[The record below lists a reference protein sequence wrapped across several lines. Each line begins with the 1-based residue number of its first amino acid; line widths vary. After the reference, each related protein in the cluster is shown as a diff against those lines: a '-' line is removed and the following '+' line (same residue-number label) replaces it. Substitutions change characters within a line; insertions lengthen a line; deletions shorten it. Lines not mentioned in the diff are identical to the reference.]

1 MKFVRYKEN
10 KTEYRGVLDDKKIKR
25 ITGSFFLDYGVTQDV
40 VNVDD
45 ITFLPPVLSGKIIGL
60 RANYDKHLDNPL
72 CFMKPRSSLAAHN
85 DKIIIPKFLDKVNLE
100 GELAV
105 VISKKCRNIKEK
117 NALNYVLGYTI
128 ANDVTGLSSKF
139 SESFTCGKW
148 FDTFTPLGPVINTSI
163 SWENLEIVTRI
174 NGKTVQSGN
183 TNNMFFNVPYI
194 ITYLSNIITLDAGD
208 VILTGTPSSAVE
220 IHHNDNIEIEIENIG
235 ILKNIAVAEND

>member
-85 DKIIIPKFLDKVNLE
+85 DKIIIPKFLLKKLKKE
-100 GELAV
+100 ELMPILLKA
-105 VISKKCRNIKEK
+105 
-117 NALNYVLGYTI
+117 
-128 ANDVTGLSSKF
+128 
-139 SESFTCGKW
+139 KW
-148 FDTFTPLGPVINTSI
+148 
-163 SWENLEIVTRI
+163 
-174 NGKTVQSGN
+174 
-183 TNNMFFNVPYI
+183 
-194 ITYLSNIITLDAGD
+194 
-208 VILTGTPSSAVE
+208 IL
-220 IHHNDNIEIEIENIG
+220 
-235 ILKNIAVAEND
+235 